1 MTSRLLLVRHGA
13 SAHVHDGRWM
23 DRHGVPRFEDAYDAA
38 GIRDDSPPPERLR
51 DVAAAADVLCASDLP
66 RAIESVRRVAPGRE
80 VMISPL
86 LREIRLEP
94 PPWIPFPLPISAW
107 DALSH
112 AQWSYRLLTKREHEC
127 IRRADAAADWLEQHA
142 GDAASVVV
150 LTHGGVRRLIADR
163 LEGRGWQRVRAPRSY
178 ANWSTWE
185 LRRLP
190 DSRES
195 LTRPRRRR

>member
-1 MTSRLLLVRHGA
+1 MTARVLLVRHGP

-38 GIRDDSPPPERLR
+38 GIRDDPPPPEVLR
-51 DVAAAADVLCASDLP
+51 NTAAGADVLCASDLR
-66 RAIESVRRVAPGRE
+66 RAIDSARRVAPGRE

-94 PPWIPFPLPISAW
+94 PGWIPVRLPISAW

-112 AQWSYRLLTKREHEC
+112 AQWSYRLLTKREHEFV
-127 IRRADAAADWLEQHA
+127 RRADAAADWLEQHA
-142 GDAASVVV
+142 RQAATVFVI
-150 LTHGGVRRLIADR
+150 THGGFRRLIAAK
-163 LEGRGWQRVRAPRSY
+163 LAARGWQHAHERRSY

-185 LRRLP
+185 LYRDERRQHR
-190 DSRES
+190 S
-195 LTRPRRRR
+195 